1 MVETP
6 EKEGNPGPFE
16 RYVFYVADK
25 TRNVKS
31 LMKMV
36 YDIYIRKITGK
47 VIPNGIDKI
56 PPHLILTLQF
66 QERLSMSLSQSQ
78 SNV

>member
-1 MVETP
+1 
-6 EKEGNPGPFE
+6 
-16 RYVFYVADK
+16 
-25 TRNVKS
+25 
-31 LMKMV
+31 MV